1 MNHRP
6 KIVFTLASIFILM
19 SCSLFSRVFS
29 DEPETLPEVT
39 PTVSRQPTTGGEL
52 PAPTRTRVST
62 PAATKSP
69 TVSPTESAGQALTTG
84 SGATLPE
91 QVASGAIQLDG
102 IRVLME
108 EATGEVLGIQVSNP
122 GAETIT
128 VTVPCGLIFD
138 PVGGELQPMI
148 VIYEA
153 AQSVPPG
160 GSAELAPVVAC
171 ADMESGTPEF
181 DAGYQIG
188 AFAQG
193 DLLALAQCMCQS
205 SADFSPEGFE
215 LLQAQFAVWALSNR
229 DLFSSEI
236 DFEDSPLASLLG
248 EEDSS
253 MEELQAA
260 WEALRSMM
268 IPMAGEW
275 FERCN
280 LDVPIP
286 TPESP

>member
-69 TVSPTESAGQALTTG
+69 TVSPTE
-84 SGATLPE
+84 ATLPE

-215 LLQAQFAVWALSNR
+215 LLQAQYR